1 MRKTVMVIM
10 VYTTFD
16 TAWERVRNACTLK
29 TIAEAKKHGYEVV
42 VLDGGSPAKFVKE
55 MEALG
60 VRVYRQYAPGM
71 GNGCRET
78 LRLAQ
83 EIATGDQG
91 IVWIE
96 PEKYPLVSKLAPAVR
111 RFEDKHLDL
120 LLLKRTNLDSYPPE
134 QAMAYQMIALAT
146 KYLTGIDS
154 DFGWGPMILSK
165 RAIEYFLT
173 YKSDYGDLWDSIHC
187 PKLAIINDSLPWELM
202 PVDYIHPHEQT
213 AAETGIE
220 LLPKR
225 IHQMDQLVQ
234 AIIREVDK
242 LHMRKKNVK

>member
-1 MRKTVMVIM
+1 M
-10 VYTTFD
+10 VYTTFA
-16 TAWERVRNACTLK
+16 TPWERVRVKCILRTLK
-29 TIAEAKKHGYEVV
+29 EAIKYGYDV
-42 VLDGGSPAKFVKE
+42 VLVDGGSPPEFIEE

-60 VRVYRQYAPGM
+60 IRVHRQRTPGM

-83 EIATGDQG
+83 EIANDGQT

-96 PEKYPLVSKLAPAVR
+96 PEKYPLVSKLGPAVR
-111 RFEDKHLDL
+111 KFEDERLDL
-120 LLLKRTNLDSYPPE
+120 LLLKRTSLDSYPPE

-165 RAIEYFLT
+165 RAINYFLA
-173 YKSDYGDLWDSIHC
+173 YKRDYGDLWDSIHC
-187 PKLAIINDSLPWELM
+187 PKLAIINDSLPWGIM
-202 PVDYIHPHEQT
+202 PVDYAHPPEQT

-225 IHQMDQLVQ
+225 IRQMDQLVG
-234 AIIREVDK
+234 AITGEVDR
-242 LHMRKKNVK
+242 LHMRKESI